1 MDMKMYVGTFTKK
14 NGDERTMRF
23 VRMQDLPEQ
32 FLNSQITG
40 NGTERKLAEGL
51 ELVWDVENSGFRVF
65 NWTTAQQPLTSV
77 DVEESK
83 YFGSFLNNTTEVV

>member
-51 ELVWDVENSGFRVF
+51 ELVWDVENSGFRGF

>member
-51 ELVWDVENSGFRVF
+51 ELVWDVENNGFRIF
-65 NWTTAQQPLTSV
+65 NWKTAVQPLTSTDV
-77 DVEESK
+77 DETNYLNYS
-83 YFGSFLNNTTEVV
+83 LNNSNDLG